1 MERRGEHRSIITGSL
16 QYSDPDL
23 KQDVGSCPDGKGA
36 DSCEHSMLFAG
47 LQVAALTATPSGMPN
62 CTAFFIQSNKLVAEP
77 AMVPSF
83 KVARRPFLITGCPP
97 SSYSPSSIPVARI
110 ASLIKIMRSLPNMR
124 KALRMTDGWMW
135 MPSQM
140 ISAIACGQSAA
151 APIMPGSRWCSGG
164 MALNRWVTWL
174 APAAKAFSAISYD
187 AVECPSEIATVSL
200 NSRINASEP
209 GSSGAI
215 VMMRILFP
223 LAAESRRNM
232 AASGACR

>member
-1 MERRGEHRSIITGSL
+1 MSALAPTARVPI
-16 QYSDPDL
+16 
-23 KQDVGSCPDGKGA
+23 
-36 DSCEHSMLFAG
+36 SCEHSMLFAG